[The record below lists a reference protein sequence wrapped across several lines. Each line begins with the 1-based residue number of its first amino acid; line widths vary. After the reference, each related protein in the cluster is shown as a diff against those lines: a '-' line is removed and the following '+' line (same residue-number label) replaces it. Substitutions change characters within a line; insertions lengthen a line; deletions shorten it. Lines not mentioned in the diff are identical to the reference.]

1 MSRLKN
7 NCAKKP
13 NDKFACIV
21 SVMLKYKRIELK
33 LLNKGGFYERAR
45 MGFKHFI

>member
-7 NCAKKP
+7 NCVKP
-13 NDKFACIV
+13 NGKFACIV

-45 MGFKHFI
+45 MGFKRFI